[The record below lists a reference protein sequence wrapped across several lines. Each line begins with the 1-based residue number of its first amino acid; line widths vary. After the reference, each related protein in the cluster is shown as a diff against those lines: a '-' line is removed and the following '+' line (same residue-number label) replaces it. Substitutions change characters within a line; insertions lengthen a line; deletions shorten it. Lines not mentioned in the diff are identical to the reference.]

1 MTPGLVSNV
10 TVSPNPFTLIAYDP
24 DAIAAL
30 VEEAAA
36 LAAIPSDV
44 PIDLTVD
51 EELFAPL
58 NGHMSDVIDG
68 RIALWISGGNFEDN
82 KRPTHFS
89 ADQARV
95 DLAIMLL
102 RAHDRL
108 TDDFAAAPRD
118 SELSRGERAAWDTYA
133 VGRAHKLGIDVRR
146 PRQLYDFRLQHGFT
160 DVADAAFERCWA
172 ADHVT
177 WAGIREICKE
187 TGATDRVAS
196 KVPVDLLRQK

>member
-1 MTPGLVSNV
+1 VSKV
-10 TVSPNPFTLIAYDP
+10 TVSPDPFTLIKYDA
-24 DAIAAL
+24 DVIAAL

-36 LAAIPSDV
+36 LAGIPSDV

-58 NGHMSDVIDG
+58 NGHMSDVVDG

-95 DLAIMLL
+95 DLAIMML
-102 RAHDRL
+102 RAKDRL
-108 TDDFAAAPRD
+108 SDDFAAAPAD
-118 SELSRGERAAWDTYA
+118 AALSRGERTAWDSYA
-133 VGRAHKLGIDVRR
+133 VGRAHRLGFDVRR

-160 DVADAAFERCWA
+160 AVADAAFARCWD
-172 ADHVT
+172 ADHIT
-177 WAGIREICKE
+177 WDGIREICKE